1 MSGPLR
7 EKPGH
12 DFMSRLKASG
22 LLAAEPKISA
32 APPAWMN
39 DVAID
44 DKQKQAYAKAA
55 IDSACSNIASAA
67 EGTRNDTLNRETFS
81 IGRIVEAGWLGGD
94 YTIRRLHTAARLAG
108 LDVREIGSVVGR
120 AIGDGGRKLEAPR
133 LVDNYGDAPTV
144 TTLDDQPAAEAVTA
158 LPDADEQQ
166 ATALIGDIIVPEVD
180 WHAEWAKEIDE
191 DWIVEPIIAAGRGTS
206 FYAPPKIGK
215 SLLMLELAASVAA
228 GREVFGQPSDRRH
241 VLYVDFENTLHG
253 DIIPRLQDMGF
264 TPDDVTGHLHYLSL
278 PSIETLDTLEG
289 GLRLLRNAQH
299 YQASVV
305 IIDTVSRAVAG
316 EENSND
322 TWLSFYRHTGLPLKQ
337 NGIGYVRIDHTGKDE
352 SKGARG
358 GSAKNGDV
366 DLVWQL
372 VKSSTPDSF
381 VLRCDAKRMPISD
394 DEITVTRQS
403 APLRHVATF
412 DKVEAWMVRVGQIVD
427 KLDALGVAPNSGV
440 RPCGQALRDAGI
452 RVSSRDLR
460 EAVSRRKD
468 GGHVT
473 TIDDL

>member
-1 MSGPLR
+1 VTGGLK
-7 EKPGH
+7 EKPGN
-12 DFMSRLKASG
+12 DVFSRMRAAG
-22 LLAAEPKISA
+22 LLNDKPKIAA
-32 APPAWMN
+32 APPVWMH
-39 DVAID
+39 DTAID

-55 IDSACSNIASAA
+55 IDSACRNIAGAV
-67 EGTRNDTLNRETFS
+67 EGTRNDTLNRESFS
-81 IGRIVEAGWLGGD
+81 IGRIVEAGWLSGD
-94 YTIRRLHTAARLAG
+94 YVLRRLATAAQLAG
-108 LDVREIGSVVGR
+108 LPANEIGSVVGR
-120 AIGDGGRKLEAPR
+120 AVGDGGKKLEAPH
-133 LVDNYGDAPTV
+133 LVDRDDIPAV
-144 TTLDDQPAAEAVTA
+144 TTLDSLDEQATEQVA
-158 LPDADEQQ
+158 DADEMQ
-166 ATALIGDIIVPEVD
+166 ATALIDDIIVPEVD

-206 FYAPPKIGK
+206 FYAPPKLGK

-228 GREVFGQPSDRRH
+228 GREVFGQPSSRRH

-253 DIIPRLQDMGF
+253 DIIPRLQDMQF

-278 PSIETLDTLEG
+278 PSLETLDTLEG

-299 YQASVV
+299 YDADVV

-322 TWLSFYRHTGLPLKQ
+322 TWLAFYRHTGLPLKQ

-352 SKGARG
+352 SRGARG

-372 VKSSTPDSF
+372 TKGPSADTF
-381 VLRCDAKRMPISD
+381 LLRCDAKRMPISD
-394 DEITVTRQS
+394 DEITVTRQTS
-403 APLRHVATF
+403 PLRHVAAF
-412 DKVEAWMVRVGQIVD
+412 DNVAAWLGRIGAIVD
-427 KLDALGVAPNSGV
+427 KLDALGVPPNAGW

-452 RVSSRDLR
+452 RASNKDIR
-460 EAVSRRKD
+460 EAAARRKE

-473 TIDDL
+473 TIDL